1 MKDTPCL
8 FGFIHSI
15 VYKNSHR
22 IICPNSVLLLYY
34 LWVICRKG
42 KRNQGK
48 RGTGVESDIKSGKWN
63 A

>member
-1 MKDTPCL
+1 MEDTPRL

-15 VYKNSHR
+15 VYKNLHQ

-34 LWVICRKG
+34 LPVICRKG
-42 KRNQGK
+42 ERSRGK
-48 RGTGVESDIKSGKWN
+48 KGTGIESDIKSGKWN